1 MRCLV
6 AAQKMLP
13 AFASCSDELIARWA
27 GYVGSDGAREIDVWP
42 EFQNLTGDVI
52 SRTAFGSSFSEGRRI
67 FEIQCEQVQNL
78 VKLMN
83 TLYLPGFRYIWRS
96 TYKRAN

>member
-1 MRCLV
+1 MV
-6 AAQKMLP
+6 ALQKMLP
-13 AFASCSDELIARWA
+13 AFAACSNELITRWM
-27 GYVGSDGAREIDVWP
+27 GYVESDGAKEIDVWP

-52 SRTAFGSSFSEGRRI
+52 SRTAFGSSFGEGRRI

-83 TLYLPGFRYIWRS
+83 SLYLPGFR
-96 TYKRAN
+96 